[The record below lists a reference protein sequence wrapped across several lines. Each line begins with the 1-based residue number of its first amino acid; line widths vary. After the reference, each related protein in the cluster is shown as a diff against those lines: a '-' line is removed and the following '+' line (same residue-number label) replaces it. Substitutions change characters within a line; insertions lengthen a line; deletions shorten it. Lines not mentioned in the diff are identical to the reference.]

1 MPIFKDQGLMYEVI
15 ENMRSMVRV
24 IDDKEYIKYMN
35 KSMREEFGDKTG
47 RKCFSMLERGE
58 SCEDCVSLKCIG
70 SKRPESKDVHF
81 GEKCYRII
89 ASPAKITEDLF
100 YSIEIFHDI
109 TEQKK
114 LESESARHY
123 EKLLGDISFAKQIQ
137 RKVLPKN
144 KVYWNSL
151 KIESSYL
158 PSEDLSGDIFDIIG
172 LDDGKCLFY
181 IADVSGHG
189 VRSSLLTMFLRQV
202 VRGMKAAAADLTALL
217 EELLKSYRDLNLDS
231 EQYISVLCGLYN
243 RNTRGLSVI
252 NAGHNCLPLVIESSD
267 EEVIIKEIFV
277 KGMPICRLLNSS
289 NHEIQFLQMEKGDRI
304 LLYTD
309 GITEAADSK
318 TGKRFGLE
326 GIYKTIKD
334 GDSQNELS
342 LADRITENAK
352 AFGGSSTHD
361 DMAAISIE
369 IL

>member
-24 IDDKEYIKYMN
+24 IDDKEQIKYMN
-35 KSMREEFGDKTG
+35 KSMREVFGDRTG
-47 RKCFSMLERGE
+47 QKCFSMLERGA
-58 SCEDCVSLKCIG
+58 SCEDCVSMKCIG
-70 SKRPESKDVHF
+70 SRRPESKDVPF

-89 ASPAKITEDLF
+89 ASPAKITEKLY

-114 LESESARHY
+114 LESESAKHY
-123 EKLLGDISFAKQIQ
+123 EKLLGDINFAKQIQ
-137 RKVLPKN
+137 KKALPEN
-144 KVYWNSL
+144 MVYWNSL
-151 KIESSYL
+151 KIDSSYL
-158 PSEDLSGDIFDIIG
+158 PSEDLSGDIFDIIR
-172 LDDGKCLFY
+172 LDEEKCLFY

-202 VRGMKAAAADLTALL
+202 VRGMKAKAADLPALL
-217 EELLKSYRDLNLDS
+217 EELIKSYRELNLDS

-243 RNTRGLSVI
+243 LNTRGLSVI
-252 NAGHNCLPLVIESSD
+252 NAGHNCLPLVIESSG
-267 EEVIIKEIFV
+267 EGVAIKEIFV

-289 NHEIQFLQMEKGDRI
+289 NHEIKFLQMEKGDRI

-309 GITEAADSK
+309 GITEAVHSK

-326 GIYKTIKD
+326 GIYKIIRESNPQDYST
-334 GDSQNELS
+334 
-342 LADRITENAK
+342 LANRITQQAK
-352 AFGGSSTHD
+352 TFGGSATHD
-361 DMAAISIE
+361 DMAAVLIE